1 MQKVAWSFL
10 TKGRNK
16 MAKGN
21 KIRLTLEIDTLIDV
35 YNVKD
40 ALLKKVKE
48 VVPDI
53 MSLQAD
59 VSEIVIKKAKE
70 E

>member
-1 MQKVAWSFL
+1 
-10 TKGRNK
+10 